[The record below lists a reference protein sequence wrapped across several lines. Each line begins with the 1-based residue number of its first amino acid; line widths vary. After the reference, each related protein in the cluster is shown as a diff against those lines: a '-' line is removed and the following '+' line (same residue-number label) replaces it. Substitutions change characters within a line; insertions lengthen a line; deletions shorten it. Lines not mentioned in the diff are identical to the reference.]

1 MLRFVLRL
9 SYNHVHCIKILVRK
23 YPSVDTV
30 RGAGE
35 ALEVLCNERIG
46 PVSILLDYMGH
57 LVLRS
62 LAEG

>member
-9 SYNHVHCIKILVRK
+9 SYNDVHCSKILVRK
-23 YPSVDTV
+23 NPSVDTV

-35 ALEVLCNERIG
+35 ALELLCNEWVE
-46 PVSILLDYMGH
+46 PVSILLDYTRH

-62 LAEG
+62 LAKG